1 MTHLRKTFSAVALVA
16 AAIIGC
22 SGRDEPVPDGGPD
35 NGCTGVCNQPDGGTN
50 NPDGG
55 ARVCPAPDSQGRGP
69 IGILRETGTRGQPVR
84 LEHLVVTVVD
94 STSRGNQGDY
104 IAYFWAVDPCFPKE
118 GIYVDK
124 FYTDAVTNYLPQQG
138 DEVTIEGLYRRYN
151 EIASDADQNRHAYRP
166 VLKSDFRLG
175 VPGVSGRLVITK
187 TGTVPVPQDLT
198 VPAGFGN
205 ANAGAA
211 KANPEYGGARVHVP
225 GPVSITN
232 ANPPALKQ
240 RPDDPEHGTYLG
252 FEVTGGVLVS
262 NYKTFGETR
271 DGGSTRC
278 DWRNVVND
286 GGTVSFPNGIRGV
299 WDTYS
304 YVPCADGGFTLA
316 DGGTASSCAFAA
328 RDAGVVPGT
337 SNNYTYVLYPQDCA
351 TDLPG
356 VVGGP

>member
-1 MTHLRKTFSAVALVA
+1 MGKNGMHLRTTLAAAVLVA
-16 AAIIGC
+16 TASIGC
-22 SGRDEPVPDGGPD
+22 SGQGEPVPDGGPD
-35 NGCTGVCNQPDGGTN
+35 NGCTGVCNQPDGGTH

-55 ARVCPAPDSQGRGP
+55 ARVCPQPDSQGRGP
-69 IGILRETGTRGQPVR
+69 IGILRDTGTRGQAVR
-84 LEHLVVTVVD
+84 LEHLVVTAVD
-94 STSRGNQGDY
+94 NTVRGNQGDY

-124 FYTDAVTNYLPQQG
+124 FFFDAVRNYQPQAG
-138 DEVTIEGLYRRYN
+138 DEVTVEGLFRRYN
-151 EIASDADQNRHAYRP
+151 NNASDADESRHAYRP
-166 VLKSDFRLG
+166 VIKSGFLLD
-175 VPGVSGRLVITK
+175 VPEVTGNLVITK

-205 ANAGAA
+205 ANAGAD
-211 KANPEYGGARVHVP
+211 KANPEYGGARIHVP
-225 GPVSITN
+225 GLLSITN

-240 RPDDPEHGTYLG
+240 RPNDPEHGAYLG

-262 NYKTFGETR
+262 NYKTFGVTL
-271 DGGSTRC
+271 DGGSSRC

-304 YVPCADGGFTLA
+304 YVPCTDGGFTFA
-316 DGGTASSCAFAA
+316 DGGTSTNCS
-328 RDAGVVPGT
+328 GYVPGT
-337 SNNYTYVLYPQDCA
+337 ANNYTYILYPQDCA

-356 VVGGP
+356 VAGGP